1 MFRQSIKLRLM
12 IFSILLVVIFSGLI
26 IFRIT
31 DSLRSFSDLRR
42 NVDNVTVGLVRIND
56 ASVAFK
62 RIRVDLRDFVITSDD
77 RAVLKNR
84 ISSLI
89 DILNGHIESLDEISP
104 NDAVKSTM
112 ASLRENLLVFYDV
125 GGRIIVARDAG
136 DLELAV
142 TILNEECI
150 PISNAIIT
158 NFANLASSYESSS
171 QDASMYIQELAER
184 STMASILASGPAIL
198 LFIGLVIYLSKV
210 IVSPVVKI
218 ANEVKKLAQG
228 DLVLKEESI
237 RAKFEAG
244 SLWSNLVNSVGRIRE
259 VIFSISD
266 ITSTVET
273 AITGI
278 RDTSSQTAESAAMIA
293 ENSQDVVEMLN
304 DTRKLVSQGVSD
316 MHSAMQKMNET
327 SNVLNDMNK
336 DAQRMNQMSSES
348 SDKISLTVH
357 EMNEARQKS
366 GEVAQIS
373 TRLYQSSEKIKDITN
388 TISFVSNQINLLAL
402 NASIEAARAG
412 EAGRGF
418 AVVAGEVRKLAEQTG
433 ASIAEINSITKLFAD
448 EINAI
453 QKASQD
459 NVMKMQESMHLISD
473 TKTLIDENARFAE
486 AINEISLNLSTTFEE
501 LVGLTGKTSTRISEI
516 DKNSLGILSSVSEF
530 ASATEQQMA
539 SAQEMTATVEAIE
552 ESIQILSEKTKYFK
566 T

>member
-1 MFRQSIKLRLM
+1 MFKQSIKLRLM
-12 IFSILLVVIFSGLI
+12 LFSVLLVVIFSGLM

-31 DSLRSFSDLRR
+31 DSLHSFNDLRQ
-42 NVDNVTVGLVRIND
+42 NVDNVTAGLVYINN
-56 ASVAFK
+56 ASVAFN
-62 RIRVDLRDFVITSDD
+62 RIRVDVRDFIITSDD

-89 DILNGHIESLDEISP
+89 DILNGHVASLDEISP
-104 NDAVKSTM
+104 NDAIKSTM
-112 ASLRENLLVFYDV
+112 NLLKENLLLFYDI
-125 GGRIIVARDAG
+125 GGRIMVARDAG
-136 DLELAV
+136 DLDQSLK
-142 TILNEECI
+142 ILNEEYI
-150 PISNAIIT
+150 TTSNAIIT
-158 NFANLASSYESSS
+158 NFANLASLYESSS
-171 QDASMYIQELAER
+171 QDASMYIQELALR
-184 STMASILASGPAIL
+184 STIASILASGPAIA

-218 ANEVKKLAQG
+218 SKEVKKLAQG
-228 DLVLKEESI
+228 DLVLKKESI

-244 SLWSNLVNSVGRIRE
+244 SLWSNLVNSVERIRE

-273 AITGI
+273 AIKGI

-293 ENSQDVVEMLN
+293 ENSQNVVEMLS
-304 DTRKLVSQGVSD
+304 DTRKLISQGVSD
-316 MHSAMQKMNET
+316 MKSAMEKMNET
-327 SNVLNDMNK
+327 TNVLNDMNK
-336 DAQRMNQMSSES
+336 DAKHMNQMSSES
-348 SDKISLTVH
+348 SDKINLTVN

-373 TRLYQSSEKIKDITN
+373 SRLYQSSEKIKDIT
-388 TISFVSNQINLLAL
+388 TTMSYVSNQINLLAL

-418 AVVAGEVRKLAEQTG
+418 AVVAREVRKLAEQTG
-433 ASIAEINSITKLFAD
+433 ASISEINSITQLFAD

-459 NVMKMQESMHLISD
+459 NVMKMQESMKLVSD
-473 TKTLIDENARFAE
+473 TRTLVDENTRFSE
-486 AINEISLNLSTTFEE
+486 AIKEISANLSATFGE
-501 LVGLTGKTSTRISEI
+501 LVKLTSKTSTSISEI
-516 DKNSLGILSSVSEF
+516 DKNSIEILGNVSEF
-530 ASATEQQMA
+530 AAATQQQMA

-552 ESIQILSEKTKYFK
+552 ESVQVLTEKTKHFK